1 MTPSS
6 ANLAGLRVLVVED
19 EMLVA
24 MMIEDMLAEFGC
36 IVVGAASRVGQALKL
51 LEEADEIDGAVL
63 DVNLAGEKVF
73 PVAEALDARGIPF
86 VFSTGYGTAG
96 LPDHFRNRL
105 TLQKPYRPEDLEG
118 ALAAALTPKPQ

>member
-118 ALAAALTPKPQ
+118 ALATALRPKPQ